1 MAPSFQDHFSGQSGS
16 YAHYRPGYPAALFD
30 YLADQAPSRILAWDC
45 ATGSGQ
51 AACELAKRFHSVI
64 ASDAS
69 QAQIDAARPCPG
81 VIYRKALAE
90 QSGLESAS
98 VDLVT
103 VAQALHWFDLDNFY
117 REVKRILRP
126 NGLLAVWSYNLL
138 RIEPAIDRLIDR
150 FYGETLA
157 DYWPPERKRVERGY
171 EDLPFPFSPAVDP
184 PGFKMTAQWS
194 LPQLLGYL
202 GTWSAT
208 ARFREA
214 TGQDPL
220 PPLAEQLLPAW
231 GLAETERRVNWPLSL
246 RVGHAG

>member
-1 MAPSFQDHFSGQSGS
+1 MTQPFQDHFSGQAGS
-16 YAHYRPGYPAALFD
+16 YAHYRPGYPAELFD
-30 YLADQAPSRILAWDC
+30 YLAERAPSRSLAWDC

-81 VIYRKALAE
+81 VTYRTALAE
-90 QSGLESAS
+90 QSGQEDAS

-103 VAQALHWFDLDNFY
+103 VAQALHWFDLESFY
-117 REVKRILRP
+117 REVKRVLRP

-157 DYWPPERKRVERGY
+157 DYWPAERRRVEKGY
-171 EDLPFPFSPAVDP
+171 ADLPFPFSPAADP
-184 PGFKMTAQWS
+184 PLFNMTAQWS

-220 PPLAEQLLPAW
+220 PSLAENLLPVW
-231 GLAETERRVNWPLSL
+231 GAPETGRRVSWPLSL
-246 RVGHAG
+246 RVGHSN